1 MSDGPSS
8 APGGRGAR
16 AAARGREAER
26 RDTTGR
32 AALGDS
38 GAARGPVAR
47 PGPPRGSYAEAT
59 PPQQNTAGSGGSP
72 LDGRVASAPAVPA
85 RSRWYRLSGGSRVLV
100 SASAEVPER
109 PGLICITLVGS
120 HGYL

>member
-1 MSDGPSS
+1 M
-8 APGGRGAR
+8 
-16 AAARGREAER
+16 
-26 RDTTGR
+26 DTTGR

-47 PGPPRGSYAEAT
+47 PGPPRGSD
-59 PPQQNTAGSGGSP
+59 PPPAKHGAGSGGSP